1 MSRERIDVPQVLT
14 DLEELV
20 ELEKAGD
27 PRVARGLPGR
37 YMEHGEPCC
46 LVARLMFKE
55 GISSGQLKALDH
67 AEGRLGGGQELFS
80 VKGPIKHRYTPKAWD
95 LLLFLQKC
103 NDRGWSWDWCRK
115 EALTVSRYFFT
126 HRHLPAYRD
135 THTWITRENV
145 LEIRGA

>member
-1 MSRERIDVPQVLT
+1 MSRERIDVPQVLA

-20 ELEKAGD
+20 ALEKAGD

-55 GISSGQLKALDH
+55 GISTGQLKELD
-67 AEGRLGGGQELFS
+67 APRTGGGGLDLRS
-80 VKGPIKHRYTPKAWD
+80 VRGPIKHRYTPKAWD

-115 EALTVSRYFFT
+115 EALTVSKHFFT

-135 THTWITRENV
+135 HHTWVTEENV